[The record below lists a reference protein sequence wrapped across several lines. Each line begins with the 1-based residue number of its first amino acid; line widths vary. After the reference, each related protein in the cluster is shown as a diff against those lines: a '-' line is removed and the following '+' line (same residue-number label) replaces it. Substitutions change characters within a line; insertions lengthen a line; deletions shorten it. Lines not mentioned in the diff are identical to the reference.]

1 MALQRSLYPER
12 MFEAWNAAMSS
23 KRRPEEPTERRTTGV
38 QPKSP
43 AEALEPTRG
52 PVRPSGPKR
61 RRESRKL
68 NPFLRAVNS
77 FLTLTTVAFA
87 LLGVGGYWIAT
98 EINKDGP
105 LKETRNF
112 VVPRGEGAHDIAKR
126 LEGDGIIGS
135 QQMFVAHY
143 IGRSLSGWVGGQALQ
158 LKAGEYEIPPG
169 SSLRAVSEI
178 LGEGRSMLYRV
189 TVPEGLTSTQIVNR
203 LRNDQNLTGDIAA
216 IPAEGT
222 LLPDTYKYSR
232 GMTRQQLIDLMQDGH
247 RKLLERLWAARQ
259 PDLPLKSIEDAIT
272 LASII
277 EKETGRNDER
287 DKVAAVFVNRLRL
300 NMRLQSDPTINY
312 GLFQGEVDW
321 GRPIYKSEIQQK
333 TAHNTYQIDGLPPT
347 PICNPGKST
356 IEATLNPAKTSD
368 LYFVANGRGGH
379 VFTTNLKDHNA
390 AVANWRKAEQDI
402 RARQANAPVKTPAKA
417 APANTLNA
425 PAPVTPVAE
434 PTVPVVPI
442 ATAPPEPPTAATPPL
457 KEAAPVPTQ
466 SAPQTTAASAEAV
479 SVPLPVRKPKRP

>member
-1 MALQRSLYPER
+1 
-12 MFEAWNAAMSS
+12 MSS
-23 KRRPEEPTERRTTGV
+23 NRRPEEATERRAQGV

-52 PVRPSGPKR
+52 PVRPSGPRR
-61 RRESRKL
+61 RREPRKL
-68 NPFLRAVNS
+68 NPFLRAVNT
-77 FLTLTTVAFA
+77 FLTMTTVVLAA
-87 LLGVGGYWIAT
+87 LGVGGYWIAT

-105 LKETRNF
+105 LKEARNF

-143 IGRSLSGWVGGQALQ
+143 IGRSLSSWVGGQSLQ

-178 LGEGRSMLYRV
+178 LGEGRSMLYRL

-247 RKLLERLWAARQ
+247 RKLIERLWAARQ
-259 PDLPLKSIEDAIT
+259 PDLPLKTMEEAIT

-287 DKVAAVFVNRLRL
+287 EKVAAVFVNRLRL

-402 RARQANAPVKTPAKA
+402 RARQATAPAKALTKA
-417 APANTLNA
+417 APATILNG
-425 PAPVTPVAE
+425 PPPVAPVAPVAE
-434 PTVPVVPI
+434 
-442 ATAPPEPPTAATPPL
+442 ASAPEPPV
-457 KEAAPVPTQ
+457 KEAAPASSAAATQ
-466 SAPQTTAASAEAV
+466 QTTSASTEAI